1 MSTPGPV
8 PTGTTTPSEPE
19 DWRRHLTPF
28 WQWLNALGV
37 RRSEDRWIGGVAG
50 GVAARWG
57 VDPLLVRGLFVAAC
71 VLGGVGFFAYGVC
84 WALLPEPDGRIHA
97 REALA
102 GRFEQGQLGAGAMI
116 FIGLPASNTLDW
128 NVGWVGG
135 VLKGLGWLA
144 LVAAGLWWA
153 NLSRKRH
160 AEGATESPG
169 RGGGGLGDGG
179 GGLDSAG
186 STGAG
191 AGAGSTGAGAVGA
204 SSTLPTNAAS
214 TSGSIPVWGTPEPFT
229 PSTSPP
235 AASTATPALPSAP
248 APLTAWDAA
257 AASGTGASVPAAQKA
272 KEAKPK
278 RSPRGPGRVLASCT
292 LAVAAL
298 AVATLLVGDRI
309 GWWTAG
315 APLVVGTILAV
326 LGLGIVV
333 AGLAGRRGGWLTAC
347 AIIAGVVGFAI
358 PVSGYSGVTWDESY
372 ENSTLLGH
380 SSWTPT
386 TVSEASAGL
395 QVGAGDA
402 VVDLTSLPLTA
413 GESVVVPIR
422 VGVGSAV
429 VTVPDGVAVRAT
441 TSTGVGEVT
450 WDVDGT
456 QASAK
461 GPMQRNQT
469 FGASESEAELIL
481 DIQVGAGTVVIEG
494 ASS

>member
-71 VLGGVGFFAYGVC
+71 VLGGVGFFVYGVC

-116 FIGLPASNTLDW
+116 FIGLPASNALGWDA
-128 NVGWVGG
+128 GWVGG
-135 VLKGLGWLA
+135 VLKGLGWVA
-144 LVAAGLWWA
+144 LVVAGLWWA
-153 NLSRKRH
+153 HLSRKRD
-160 AEGATESPG
+160 AAVAPG
-169 RGGGGLGDGG
+169 R
-179 GGLDSAG
+179 
-186 STGAG
+186 TVGAG
-191 AGAGSTGAGAVGA
+191 AAGAGGAAGAADTAGAGEA
-204 SSTLPTNAAS
+204 SSRLPATAAS
-214 TSGSIPVWGTPEPFT
+214 ASGSVPVWGTPEPF
-229 PSTSPP
+229 PPATSSP
-235 AASTATPALPSAP
+235 AASTAAPTLPTVP

-257 AASGTGASVPAAQKA
+257 AASGTGAPVPAAPKSHKA

-315 APLVVGTILAV
+315 TPLVVGTILAV

-461 GPMQRNQT
+461 GPIQRNQT